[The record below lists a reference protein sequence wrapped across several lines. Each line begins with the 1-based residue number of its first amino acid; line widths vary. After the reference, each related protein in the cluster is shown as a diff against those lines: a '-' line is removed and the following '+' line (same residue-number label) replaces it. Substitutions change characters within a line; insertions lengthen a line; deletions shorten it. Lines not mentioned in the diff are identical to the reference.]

1 MTARMPWRSPVFM
14 LVLSLCAPMA
24 VHEQESAPQTLDEL
38 LKNVR
43 QAGAETSKANQE
55 REREFLQRRNERRAI
70 LQQTQ
75 AEVQAEEQRSER
87 LKTRFDANEQELE
100 ELNETLRIRVGDM
113 GELFG
118 VVRQVAGD
126 TKGVVDSSLITAQL
140 ADRGDI
146 ANKLAKST
154 GLPSI
159 ADLRELQALLL
170 EEMIESGKIQRFPLE
185 VEDAAGFTRSSE
197 VVRIGVFNAI
207 NENGYLTFDPT
218 DRSLKELARQPASR
232 YLGTAKDFYA
242 STSGNA
248 TMALDPSRGALLK
261 LVIRTPSFAEQVSQ
275 GGTVGYVI
283 IAIGLLG
290 IAVAIY
296 RLVALQ
302 LTGGRIARQLKSDQV
317 SEDNPLGRILSVYQE
332 NKSAEIDTL
341 DLKLDEAIMR
351 EAPKLEAFQGM
362 IKVFAGIAPLMG
374 LLGTV
379 VGMIRTFQSI
389 TLFGTGDP
397 KLMADGIS
405 QALVTT
411 VEGLV
416 VAIPLVFMHAIVSG
430 KSRTLIEILEEQSAG
445 LIARRSEQPM

>member
-1 MTARMPWRSPVFM
+1 MTAPGPWRLPVVALFFG
-14 LVLSLCAPMA
+14 LFASTGLLA
-24 VHEQESAPQTLDEL
+24 QETAPQTLDEL
-38 LKNVR
+38 LRNVR
-43 QAGAETSKANQE
+43 QAGEEVSKANQE

-70 LQQTQ
+70 LQRTQ
-75 AEVQAEEQRSER
+75 AEVQAEEERSER
-87 LKTRFDANEQELE
+87 LKTRFDDNEQELE

-126 TKGVVDSSLITAQL
+126 TKGVVDSSLVTAQM

-170 EEMIESGKIQRFPLE
+170 EEMIESGSVERFPLE

-207 NENGYLTFDPT
+207 NENGYLTYDQT

-232 YLGTAKDFYA
+232 YLGTAKDFFA

-248 TMALDPSRGALLK
+248 TMAVDPSRGALLK

-275 GGTVGYVI
+275 GGYVGYTI

-302 LTGGRIARQLKSDQV
+302 ITGGKIARQKISNGTLSGSRRRTAVIDPDF
-317 SEDNPLGRILSVYQE
+317 SNPIG
-332 NKSAEIDTL
+332 AT
-341 DLKLDEAIMR
+341 
-351 EAPKLEAFQGM
+351 
-362 IKVFAGIAPLMG
+362 FADVI
-374 LLGTV
+374 
-379 VGMIRTFQSI
+379 F
-389 TLFGTGDP
+389 
-397 KLMADGIS
+397 
-405 QALVTT
+405 
-411 VEGLV
+411 
-416 VAIPLVFMHAIVSG
+416 
-430 KSRTLIEILEEQSAG
+430 
-445 LIARRSEQPM
+445 